1 MPEVTEQVDSRAGMK
16 PPECLCGY
24 HYLELP
30 PVSALVGLFDVRPQ
44 RHLGFLLQCLILK

>member
-24 HYLELP
+24 HYLKLT
-30 PVSALVGLFDVRPQ
+30 VS
-44 RHLGFLLQCLILK
+44 CLSIGKAF